1 MKTNNS
7 QTEINSDYSEQ
18 DNSKSDLAHQIKIE
32 KWKIRYYAQNV
43 EKK

>member
-32 KWKIRYYAQNV
+32 K
-43 EKK
+43 